1 MRHSLLLRLAAVP
14 FLLAL
19 PAFLPLAR
27 AESPNNCVQH
37 GICAD
42 CTGSEGQRLCTFLV
56 CDGTITGLPACGGCF
71 DECVPFP

>member
-19 PAFLPLAR
+19 SALVPVAR
-27 AESPNNCVQH
+27 AESPNNCVKH
-37 GICAD
+37 GICVD
-42 CTGSEGQRLCTFLV
+42 CPSSDGQRLCTFLV